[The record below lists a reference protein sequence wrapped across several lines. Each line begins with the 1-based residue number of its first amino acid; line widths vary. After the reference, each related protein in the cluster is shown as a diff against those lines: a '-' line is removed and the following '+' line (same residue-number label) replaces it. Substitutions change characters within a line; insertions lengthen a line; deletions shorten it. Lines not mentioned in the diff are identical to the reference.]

1 MSLTIAHLIYG
12 FDLRRGVG
20 DASRE
25 EVPGSGVMGR
35 ERKGEFQIV
44 DISSSGKCHGGLGV
58 GFKRRV

>member
-35 ERKGEFQIV
+35 ERKGEFEIV
-44 DISSSGKCHGGLGV
+44 DI
-58 GFKRRV
+58 